1 MIIAFLKILPL
12 NEKYQEA
19 LDILHAVK
27 GPVMS
32 EPGCLSWCIYEEF
45 GDERNLLVV
54 EQWKSLADLERH
66 IRSSGYSRILEAME
80 LSFTIPEI
88 YFYGI
93 GDETW
98 GFELVERLRMNSANK
113 LQYG

>member
-1 MIIAFLKILPL
+1 MVTAFLKILPL

-19 LDILHAVK
+19 LDILQAVK

-32 EPGCLSWCIYEEF
+32 EPGCLSWSIYEEY
-45 GDERNLLVV
+45 GDERNILVV
-54 EQWKSLADLERH
+54 EQWKSMADLERH

-80 LSFTIPEI
+80 LSFTIPEL

-98 GFELVERLRMNSANK
+98 GFGLIERLRTDSANK
-113 LQYG
+113 LRYG